1 MRSVITNGLNLT
13 LVISSVLINRLGENE
28 MKS

>member
-1 MRSVITNGLNLT
+1 MGSVITSGLSLAF
-13 LVISSVLINRLGENE
+13 ISLVLINRLGENE